1 MTSNGPSSGPSKTA
15 KRRSGVLSIVL
26 QFSSSLLLV
35 AIGVAYGSNFDHSTL
50 WNNNN
55 NTDEVLS
62 RRLTE
67 ESSISSTISVFVSH
81 SETPNAAKLLRDLEH
96 SPSVQKVVVLNH
108 QEPKL
113 PKFVLPACGND
124 MVQNRYQEFQTTH
137 KHLAL
142 ELLKYCALSEGG
154 LFLDSDSPMVS
165 TLEDLMLGS
174 KTKNM
179 AVLNDEYVPRAIHGA
194 FLYLKDGSIAQQMV
208 QVLTTTSFDVLKS
221 SPLLL
226 PKSLYDAIAAQAK
239 VGALTP
245 GALNE
250 DWHLLQHKCT
260 INPLGG
266 RQVTAPIS
274 NYALNSYRYVFRNAC
289 VCAI

>member
-1 MTSNGPSSGPSKTA
+1 
-15 KRRSGVLSIVL
+15 
-26 QFSSSLLLV
+26 
-35 AIGVAYGSNFDHSTL
+35 
-50 WNNNN
+50 
-55 NTDEVLS
+55 
-62 RRLTE
+62 
-67 ESSISSTISVFVSH
+67 
-81 SETPNAAKLLRDLEH
+81 
-96 SPSVQKVVVLNH
+96 
-108 QEPKL
+108 
-113 PKFVLPACGND
+113 